1 MEPPGGTHTTT
12 DLYSKLSADPTIFAK
27 LRIKSEKAVSHKSS
41 TLFERIQNT
50 IRDSNSLSKLKAYI
64 AKKFKKSTVR
74 NQCVLQRTL
83 STFACRDCRVYF
95 VLCALL
101 WRFAFL
107 CFVRGAL
114 CAATPA
120 SPR

>member
-1 MEPPGGTHTTT
+1 MVYNRERQPH
-12 DLYSKLSADPTIFAK
+12 YQ
-27 LRIKSEKAVSHKSS
+27 LR
-41 TLFERIQNT
+41 LF
-50 IRDSNSLSKLKAYI
+50 
-64 AKKFKKSTVR
+64 V
-74 NQCVLQRTL
+74 QRTL

-114 CAATPA
+114 CAASPA
-120 SPR
+120 CPLIFFK